1 MLCTLPF
8 RNPLPYLTGNHAECV
23 AASSLPQY
31 NESIYWQHKYSADTV
46 IQAEILSLTLPAI
59 MLNVFGAARSPAQ
72 CSESI
77 YWQDNYSA
85 DMHDNT

>member
-1 MLCTLPF
+1 MLYLE
-8 RNPLPYLTGNHAECV
+8 LPYH
-23 AASSLPQY
+23 P
-31 NESIYWQHKYSADTV
+31 
-46 IQAEILSLTLPAI
+46 EILSLTLPAI

-85 DMHDNT
+85 DMHDDTIKK